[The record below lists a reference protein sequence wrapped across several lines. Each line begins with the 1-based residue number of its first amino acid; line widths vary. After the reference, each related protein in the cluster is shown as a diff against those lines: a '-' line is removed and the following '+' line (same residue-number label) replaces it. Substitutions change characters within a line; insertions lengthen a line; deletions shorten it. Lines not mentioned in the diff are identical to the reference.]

1 MVEDLDLR
9 KIADEIRILT
19 IEEIANLG
27 SGHLGGCLS
36 VVEMITV
43 LYFDAMNIDPKN
55 PNMEGR
61 DRLVLSKGHAGPTL
75 YATLSKRGY
84 FDKELLLT
92 LNRPGTNLPSHCD
105 MLKTNG
111 IDMTTGSLGQG
122 FSNAVG
128 MAIGS
133 KIKNDNATIYTII
146 GDGESQEG
154 QIWEAAMYAG
164 AHKLSNLIGITD
176 YNGMQIDGTI
186 DEVVSLAPLN
196 NKWKSFGWNVIEVI
210 DGHDLEELKSAISL
224 AKKCNDK
231 PVMIIANTIKGK
243 GLKVAEELGVGSHNM
258 PLDIEKLDDYG
269 IDKILRG

>member
-196 NKWKSFGWNVIEVI
+196 SKWESFGWNVIEVI

>member
-43 LYFDAMNIDPKN
+43 LYFDAMNIDPEN

-196 NKWKSFGWNVIEVI
+196 SKWESFGWNVIEVI

>member
-196 NKWKSFGWNVIEVI
+196 NKWESFGWNVIEVI